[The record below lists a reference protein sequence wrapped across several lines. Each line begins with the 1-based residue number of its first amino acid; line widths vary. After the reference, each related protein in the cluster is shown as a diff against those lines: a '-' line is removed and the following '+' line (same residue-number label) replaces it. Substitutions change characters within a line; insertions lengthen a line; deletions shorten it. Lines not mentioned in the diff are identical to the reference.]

1 MEIGALDDLQL
12 PQAGLGDGLRHL
24 RALVAAIGVD
34 ALDEGEG
41 AAGLPQDGDGAITV
55 LNIGGMDDD
64 AQEEAE
70 GIDKDVALAPFD
82 LLARIVTRGIER
94 RPPFAAPLALWA
106 SMMAAVGLAVR
117 PACSRAAT

>member
-12 PQAGLGDGLRHL
+12 PQAGLGDDLRHL

-41 AAGLPQDGDGAITV
+41 AAGLPQHGDGAITV

-70 GIDKDVALAPFD
+70 GIDEDVAIAPFD

-94 RPPFAAPLALWA
+94 RPPFTAPLALWA

-117 PACSRAAT
+117 PACSRAAI